1 VVIAHGSQGD
11 IFMSSDGRRSVT
23 VAEIIEKMDAMKD
36 LRGRPKVLILESCRG
51 GHQNNGLEVRQILQ
65 F

>member
-11 IFMSSDGRRSVT
+11 ILMSADGRRSVT

>member
-1 VVIAHGSQGD
+1 
-11 IFMSSDGRRSVT
+11 MSSDGRRSVT

-51 GHQNNGLEVRQILQ
+51 GQRNNGLEVRQILKFSNFATQ
-65 F
+65 NVN